1 MDMNSTREARLEA
14 GASKQGHGG
23 TSYSC
28 NLKATVKALLG
39 MSYTHFPQILP
50 GVHRLVA
57 PLIMFRLK
65 RRGYSNCRVEVYGS
79 GLVVYADR

>member
-1 MDMNSTREARLEA
+1 MDFTTEKRPEA
-14 GASKQGHGG
+14 GASKRGDGG
-23 TSYSC
+23 KSDPL
-28 NLKATVKALLG
+28 NLKATVNVLFG

-65 RRGYSNCRVEVYGS
+65 RRGFSNCRVDVSGS